1 MKKYVFSFK
10 PYYKWN
16 TFNTPFSFQKVPTPT
31 VLNLIINGIP
41 SIHVWGDAN
50 TNTVTFQVLNLIINV
65 IPSILSSIYFI
76 EH

>member
-41 SIHVWGDAN
+41 SILG
-50 TNTVTFQVLNLIINV
+50 
-65 IPSILSSIYFI
+65 I
-76 EH
+76 ENFG